1 MDQIKNRDIN
11 LMTIYLIF
19 HQHLNFLATHVDAR
33 SWNADFS
40 TIFGRK
46 QPMRGDLANS
56 ILKAKIEIKQI
67 GVFKKSFFL
76 NMVVFGLGLF
86 VFWSWLRIWTR
97 KFEFPKFLIF
107 FFLTTQCI
115 TRVHA
120 CRGGERAW
128 NFTIFGLKKL
138 FKY

>member
-1 MDQIKNRDIN
+1 MDQIKSRDIN

-19 HQHLNFLATHVDAR
+19 HQHLNFIATHVDAR

-107 FFLTTQCI
+107 FFLNHTVHY
-115 TRVHA
+115 TRA
-120 CRGGERAW
+120 CMPWRGESMKFHHFW
-128 NFTIFGLKKL
+128 PKKAI
-138 FKY
+138 